1 MSNYSPRKR
10 LSRYFELVRK
20 GANKTAGEC
29 QEMWNLE
36 GALIDDLDELDIPDE
51 LRELQQKFINASIE
65 LMAGPYAIMDT
76 GSGWDAMYI
85 LLESALP
92 KLTGKER
99 LAIADL
105 IGGRIAVGGLYP
117 SKKEFIKQF
126 RKK

>member
-1 MSNYSPRKR
+1 MSPKER
-10 LSRYFELVRK
+10 LIKYFQLVRRQSQLSVSEF
-20 GANKTAGEC
+20 T
-29 QEMWNLE
+29 EMCNLE
-36 GALIDDLDELDIPDE
+36 TSLIDDIDRLDLSDD

-99 LAIADL
+99 MAIADL
-105 IGGRIAVGGLYP
+105 IGGRIAVGGPYP
-117 SKKEFIKQF
+117 SRREYIKQF

>member
-1 MSNYSPRKR
+1 MSPKER
-10 LSRYFELVRK
+10 LKKYFELSRRQSQLTVD
-20 GANKTAGEC
+20 EYH
-29 QEMWNLE
+29 EMIHLE
-36 GALIDDLDELDIPDE
+36 EALIDDIDRLDLSDS
-51 LRELQQKFINASIE
+51 LRDLQNKFINAAVE

-99 LAIADL
+99 MAIADL
-105 IGGRIAVGGLYP
+105 IGGRIAVGGPYP
-117 SKKEFIKQF
+117 SRKEYIKQF